1 MVPSSRRLSR
11 EIRKHPGPRAG
22 SRGPRSAD
30 GCNEPFRQSL
40 EGFSQ
45 TPCRDSP
52 DIRRPSNARLSHL
65 LGSRVPGIKEK
76 HFLPQLDP
84 RQQSPLSPSLSP
96 ASPRSA
102 QHGDAS
108 TCGSGWTGP
117 SSQQSRG
124 RSLEPQAAATAS
136 APANMSSQSLM
147 GRRTFSLPDSEA
159 GRSTPRLAPL
169 PQPCRQST
177 SAAAWRPPK
186 PQSGSCNSTSTAKN
200 ASQGEDLALPLDD
213 VAGGSEPG
221 QLTPRLRTVSGLTR
235 GRLTPSPRQLAAMA
249 EAAEAA
255 YAEAR
260 PSSESPESYELS
272 KFRRMSG
279 SILRTVSER
288 SDSQTKKVSFSGDCK
303 RAPPSSIADLISR
316 SIFPSD
322 AEDLQAIP
330 AATAR
335 APISRRNSSD
345 SGASLRCS
353 SLASYS
359 DSGFFGSNRLVR

>member
-30 GCNEPFRQSL
+30 GCNEPFRKSL

-84 RQQSPLSPSLSP
+84 AVS
-96 ASPRSA
+96 RSA

-260 PSSESPESYELS
+260 PGSESPESYELS